1 MLQRCKLYSVVLS
14 LVKKAMNA
22 LLYALVVVIWGTTW
36 IAITLQQQSEI
47 STTVA
52 VFWRFFISA
61 IVLFA
66 FIVMSRKLQKLA
78 TQDHLFCMLQACCIF
93 GFNFVCFYY
102 AVQYISSGLEAVIF
116 SMAVIFNTINAKVF
130 FAQQISSRFYPAAL
144 FGLFGIIALF
154 WHDVMGTTLNSNTLM
169 GIGLCILGTYG
180 FSLGNMISTR
190 HQKQG
195 LDIFTTNAY
204 AMLYGSLLMALI
216 SWFKHDNFFPSMSGS
231 SVSALLYLAIFG
243 SVIGFTAYFY
253 LVGRIGAGK
262 AAYSTL
268 LFPLVALVISTI
280 WEGYHWQM
288 NAVIGVILILCGNAI
303 FFIKVPRF
311 RAIKTS

>member
-1 MLQRCKLYSVVLS
+1 
-14 LVKKAMNA
+14 MNV

-66 FIVMSRKLQKLA
+66 FVVMSRKLQKLA

-154 WHDVMGTTLNSNTLM
+154 WHDVMGTALNSNTLI

-190 HQKQG
+190 HQKHE

-303 FFIKVPRF
+303 FFIKLPRF

>member
-1 MLQRCKLYSVVLS
+1 M
-14 LVKKAMNA
+14 
-22 LLYALVVVIWGTTW
+22 
-36 IAITLQQQSEI
+36 
-47 STTVA
+47 
-52 VFWRFFISA
+52 FWRFFISA

-66 FIVMSRKLQKLA
+66 FVVMSRKLQKLA
-78 TQDHLFCMLQACCIF
+78 THDHLFCLLQACRIF

-102 AVQYISSGLEAVIF
+102 AVKYFSSGLEAVIF
-116 SMAVIFNTINAKVF
+116 SMAVIFNTINAKLF
-130 FAQQISSRFYPAAL
+130 FAQHISSRFYPAAL

-190 HQKQG
+190 HQKHG

-280 WEGYHWQM
+280 WEGYHWQL

>member
-1 MLQRCKLYSVVLS
+1 
-14 LVKKAMNA
+14 MNV

-66 FIVMSRKLQKLA
+66 FVVMSRKLQKLA

-116 SMAVIFNTINAKVF
+116 SMAVIFNTINAKLF

-303 FFIKVPRF
+303 FFIKLPRF

>member
-1 MLQRCKLYSVVLS
+1 
-14 LVKKAMNA
+14 MNV
-22 LLYALVVVIWGTTW
+22 LLYALVVMIWGTTW

-66 FIVMSRKLQKLA
+66 FVVMSRKLQKLA
-78 TQDHLFCMLQACCIF
+78 THDHLFCLLQACCIF

-116 SMAVIFNTINAKVF
+116 SMAVIFNTINAKLF
-130 FAQQISSRFYPAAL
+130 FAKQISSRFYPAAL

-190 HQKQG
+190 HQKHG

-243 SVIGFTAYFY
+243 SVIGFTAYYY

-303 FFIKVPRF
+303 FFLKLPRF

>member
-1 MLQRCKLYSVVLS
+1 
-14 LVKKAMNA
+14 MNA

-36 IAITLQQQSEI
+36 IAITVQQQSGI
-47 STTVA
+47 AANVA

-61 IVLFA
+61 LVLFV
-66 FIVMSRKLQKLA
+66 FICLTRKLQKLTA
-78 TQDHLFCMLQACCIF
+78 KDHLFCMLQASCIF

-116 SMAVIFNTINAKVF
+116 SMAVIFNTINAKLF
-130 FAQQISSRFYPAAL
+130 FSQQISTRFYPAAL
-144 FGLFGIIALF
+144 LGLFGIVALF
-154 WHDVMGTTLNSNTLM
+154 WHDVVGTTLNSHTLM
-169 GIGLCILGTYG
+169 GIGLCIVGTYG

-190 HQKQG
+190 HQKHG
-195 LDIFTTNAY
+195 LDIFTTNAF
-204 AMLYGSLLMALI
+204 AMFYGSVLMAFI
-216 SWFKHDNFFPSMSGS
+216 SLLKQDDFFPSMPVS

-268 LFPLVALVISTI
+268 LFPLVALLIST
-280 WEGYHWQM
+280 
-288 NAVIGVILILCGNAI
+288 
-303 FFIKVPRF
+303 
-311 RAIKTS
+311 

>member
-1 MLQRCKLYSVVLS
+1 
-14 LVKKAMNA
+14 MNA

-36 IAITLQQQSEI
+36 IAITVQQQSDI
-47 STTVA
+47 AVNVA

-61 IVLFA
+61 LVLFV
-66 FIVMSRKLQKLA
+66 FICLTRKLQKL
-78 TQDHLFCMLQACCIF
+78 TVKDHLFCMLQASCIF

-116 SMAVIFNTINAKVF
+116 SMAVIFNTINAKLF
-130 FAQQISSRFYPAAL
+130 FSQQISTRFYSAAL
-144 FGLFGIIALF
+144 LGLFGIVALF
-154 WHDVMGTTLNSNTLM
+154 WHDVVGTTLSSHTLM
-169 GIGLCILGTYG
+169 GIGLCMLGTYG

-190 HQKQG
+190 HQKHG
-195 LDIFTTNAY
+195 LDIFTTNAF
-204 AMLYGSLLMALI
+204 AMFYGSVLMALI
-216 SWFKHDNFFPSMSGS
+216 SLLKQDDFFPSMPVS

-268 LFPLVALVISTI
+268 LFPLVALLISTV
-280 WEGYHWQM
+280 WEGYQWQM

-303 FFIKVPRF
+303 FFVKGPQLKSLRMSKEV
-311 RAIKTS
+311 

>member
-1 MLQRCKLYSVVLS
+1 
-14 LVKKAMNA
+14 MNV

-66 FIVMSRKLQKLA
+66 FVVMSRKLQKLA

-154 WHDVMGTTLNSNTLM
+154 WHDVVGTTLNSNTLI

-280 WEGYHWQM
+280 WEGYHWQL

>member
-1 MLQRCKLYSVVLS
+1 
-14 LVKKAMNA
+14 MNA

-66 FIVMSRKLQKLA
+66 FVVMSRKLQKLA

-116 SMAVIFNTINAKVF
+116 SMAVIFNTINAKLF

-154 WHDVMGTTLNSNTLM
+154 WHDVVGTTLNSNTLM

-280 WEGYHWQM
+280 WEGYDWQM

-303 FFIKVPRF
+303 FFIKLPRF

>member
-1 MLQRCKLYSVVLS
+1 
-14 LVKKAMNA
+14 MNA

-36 IAITLQQQSEI
+36 IAITLQQQSGI
-47 STTVA
+47 SASVA

-61 IVLFA
+61 MVLFA
-66 FIVMSRKLQKLA
+66 FVVLSRKLQKLA
-78 TQDHLFCMLQACCIF
+78 GKDHLFCMLQACCIF

-116 SMAVIFNTINAKVF
+116 SMAVIFNTINAKLF
-130 FAQQISSRFYPAAL
+130 FAQQVSTRFYPAAL
-144 FGLFGIIALF
+144 LGVLGIIALF
-154 WHDVMGTTLNSNTLM
+154 WHDVVGTTLNSNTLI

-180 FSLGNMISTR
+180 FSLGNMISTL
-190 HQKQG
+190 HQKHG

-204 AMLYGSLLMALI
+204 AMLYGSLLMAVI
-216 SWFKHDNFFPSMSGS
+216 SWLRQDEFFPSMQFSA
-231 SVSALLYLAIFG
+231 VSALLYLAIFG

-280 WEGYHWQM
+280 WEGYHWQI

-303 FFIKVPRF
+303 FFVKGPKAKKIQTLNKPE
-311 RAIKTS
+311 SC

>member
-1 MLQRCKLYSVVLS
+1 
-14 LVKKAMNA
+14 MNV

-66 FIVMSRKLQKLA
+66 FVVMSRKLQKLA
-78 TQDHLFCMLQACCIF
+78 THDHLFCLLQACCIF

-154 WHDVMGTTLNSNTLM
+154 WHDVMGTTLNSNTLI

-303 FFIKVPRF
+303 FFIKLPRF

>member
-1 MLQRCKLYSVVLS
+1 
-14 LVKKAMNA
+14 MNV

-66 FIVMSRKLQKLA
+66 FVVMSRKLQKLA

-154 WHDVMGTTLNSNTLM
+154 WHDVVGTTLNSNTLI

-190 HQKQG
+190 HQKHG

-280 WEGYHWQM
+280 WEGYHWQL

-303 FFIKVPRF
+303 FFVKRPQLKANTV
-311 RAIKTS
+311 SE

>member
-1 MLQRCKLYSVVLS
+1 
-14 LVKKAMNA
+14 MNV

-66 FIVMSRKLQKLA
+66 FVVMSRKLQKLA

-116 SMAVIFNTINAKVF
+116 SMAVIFNTINAKLF

-154 WHDVMGTTLNSNTLM
+154 WHDVVGTTLNSNTLI

-280 WEGYHWQM
+280 WEGYDWQM

-303 FFIKVPRF
+303 FFIKLPRF

>member
-1 MLQRCKLYSVVLS
+1 
-14 LVKKAMNA
+14 MNV

-66 FIVMSRKLQKLA
+66 FVVMSRKLQKLA
-78 TQDHLFCMLQACCIF
+78 THDHLFCMLQACCIF
-93 GFNFVCFYY
+93 GFNFVCFYS

-116 SMAVIFNTINAKVF
+116 SMAVIFNTINAKLF

-154 WHDVMGTTLNSNTLM
+154 WHDVVGTALNGNTLI

-190 HQKQG
+190 HQKHG

-243 SVIGFTAYFY
+243 SVIGFTVYFY

-303 FFIKVPRF
+303 FFVKRPQLKANTV
-311 RAIKTS
+311 SE

>member
-1 MLQRCKLYSVVLS
+1 
-14 LVKKAMNA
+14 MNA
-22 LLYALVVVIWGTTW
+22 LLYVLVVVIWGTTW
-36 IAITLQQQSEI
+36 IAISLQQQSGI
-47 STTVA
+47 SVNVA

-61 IVLFA
+61 MCLFA
-66 FIVMSRKLQKLA
+66 LILLCRKKHKLA
-78 TQDHLFCMLQACCIF
+78 LNDHLFCMLQACCIF
-93 GFNFVCFYY
+93 GFNFVCFYF

-116 SMAVIFNTINAKVF
+116 SMAVIFNTLNAKIF
-130 FAQQISSRFYPAAL
+130 FKQKISKGFYPAAL
-144 FGLFGIIALF
+144 LGGLGIIALF
-154 WHDVMGTTLNSNTLM
+154 WHDVMGSSLNQYTLM

-190 HQKQG
+190 HQKKG

-204 AMLYGSLLMALI
+204 GMLYGSILMALI
-216 SWFKHDNFFPSMSGS
+216 AVMKQDEFFPSMQLSA
-231 SVSALLYLAIFG
+231 VSALLYLAVFG

-268 LFPLVALVISTI
+268 LFPLVALVISTF
-280 WEGYHWQM
+280 WEGYQWHI

-303 FFIKVPRF
+303 FFIKLPNF
-311 RAIKTS
+311 RLSQILNRS

>member
-1 MLQRCKLYSVVLS
+1 MILGLEN
-14 LVKKAMNA
+14 MNA
-22 LLYALVVVIWGTTW
+22 LLYASVVMIWGTTW
-36 IAITLQQQSEI
+36 IAISLQQQSGI
-47 STTVA
+47 AANVA

-61 IVLFA
+61 MILFV
-66 FIVMSRKLQKLA
+66 FVILSRKLQKLNR
-78 TQDHLFCMLQACCIF
+78 TDHLFCLLQGLCVF
-93 GFNFVCFYY
+93 GLNFVCFYY

-116 SMAVIFNTINAKVF
+116 SMAMIFNVINAKLF
-130 FAQQISSRFYPAAL
+130 FAQQVSARFYPAAL
-144 FGLFGIIALF
+144 LGLLGIIALF
-154 WHDVMGTTLNSNTLM
+154 WHDVIGADLNRNTLM
-169 GIGLCILGTYG
+169 GIALCVLGTYG

-204 AMLYGSLLMALI
+204 GMFYGALLMALI
-216 SWFKHDNFFPSMSGS
+216 SGFKQDNFFPSMQWSAIT
-231 SVSALLYLAIFG
+231 ALLYLAVFG

-268 LFPLVALVISTI
+268 LFPLVAMVISTI
-280 WEGYHWQM
+280 WEGYQWHI

-303 FFIKVPRF
+303 FFIKGPR
-311 RAIKTS
+311 TSVLPTSKQA

>member
-1 MLQRCKLYSVVLS
+1 
-14 LVKKAMNA
+14 MNA

-66 FIVMSRKLQKLA
+66 FVVMSRKLQKLA

-280 WEGYHWQM
+280 WEGYDWQM

-303 FFIKVPRF
+303 FFIKLPRF

>member
-1 MLQRCKLYSVVLS
+1 
-14 LVKKAMNA
+14 MNV

-66 FIVMSRKLQKLA
+66 FVVMSRKLQKLA
-78 TQDHLFCMLQACCIF
+78 TRDHLFCMLQACCIF

-116 SMAVIFNTINAKVF
+116 SMAVIFNTINAKLF
-130 FAQQISSRFYPAAL
+130 FAQHISSRFYPAAL

-216 SWFKHDNFFPSMSGS
+216 SWFKHDNFFPSMSWS
-231 SVSALLYLAIFG
+231 SISALLYLAIFG

-280 WEGYHWQM
+280 WEGYDWQM

-303 FFIKVPRF
+303 FFIKLPRF

>member
-1 MLQRCKLYSVVLS
+1 
-14 LVKKAMNA
+14 MNA

-66 FIVMSRKLQKLA
+66 FVVMSRKLQKLA

-154 WHDVMGTTLNSNTLM
+154 WHDVVGTTLNSNTLM

-303 FFIKVPRF
+303 FFIKLPRF

>member
-1 MLQRCKLYSVVLS
+1 
-14 LVKKAMNA
+14 MNA

-66 FIVMSRKLQKLA
+66 FVVMSRKLQRLA
-78 TQDHLFCMLQACCIF
+78 THDHLFCMLQACCIF

-154 WHDVMGTTLNSNTLM
+154 WHDVMGTALNSNTLM

-190 HQKQG
+190 HQKHG

-303 FFIKVPRF
+303 FFIKLPRF

>member
-1 MLQRCKLYSVVLS
+1 
-14 LVKKAMNA
+14 MNA

-116 SMAVIFNTINAKVF
+116 SMAVIFNTINAKLF
-130 FAQQISSRFYPAAL
+130 FAQHISSRFYPAAL

-154 WHDVMGTTLNSNTLM
+154 WHDVMGTALNSNTLM

-190 HQKQG
+190 HQKHE

-253 LVGRIGAGK
+253 
-262 AAYSTL
+262 
-268 LFPLVALVISTI
+268 F
-280 WEGYHWQM
+280 
-288 NAVIGVILILCGNAI
+288 IL
-303 FFIKVPRF
+303 PE
-311 RAIKTS
+311 

>member
-1 MLQRCKLYSVVLS
+1 
-14 LVKKAMNA
+14 
-22 LLYALVVVIWGTTW
+22 
-36 IAITLQQQSEI
+36 
-47 STTVA
+47 
-52 VFWRFFISA
+52 
-61 IVLFA
+61 
-66 FIVMSRKLQKLA
+66 MSRKLQKLA
-78 TQDHLFCMLQACCIF
+78 TRDHLFCMLQACCIF

-280 WEGYHWQM
+280 WEGYDWQM

-303 FFIKVPRF
+303 FFIKLPRF

>member
-1 MLQRCKLYSVVLS
+1 
-14 LVKKAMNA
+14 MNA

-36 IAITLQQQSEI
+36 IAITVQQQSGI
-47 STTVA
+47 AANVA

-61 IVLFA
+61 LVLFV
-66 FIVMSRKLQKLA
+66 FICLTRKLQKL
-78 TQDHLFCMLQACCIF
+78 TVKDHLFCMLQASCIF

-116 SMAVIFNTINAKVF
+116 SMAVIFNTINAKLF
-130 FAQQISSRFYPAAL
+130 FSQQISTRFYPAAL
-144 FGLFGIIALF
+144 LGLFGIVALF
-154 WHDVMGTTLNSNTLM
+154 WHDVVGTTLNSHTLM
-169 GIGLCILGTYG
+169 GIGLCVVGTYG

-190 HQKQG
+190 HQKHG

-204 AMLYGSLLMALI
+204 AMFYGSVLMAFI
-216 SWFKHDNFFPSMSGS
+216 SLLKQDDFFLSMPVS

-268 LFPLVALVISTI
+268 LFPLVALLISTV
-280 WEGYHWQM
+280 WEGYQWQI

-303 FFIKVPRF
+303 FFVKGPQLKLF
-311 RAIKTS
+311 RMSKEV

>member
-1 MLQRCKLYSVVLS
+1 MVIEFGLKE
-14 LVKKAMNA
+14 MNV

-36 IAITLQQQSEI
+36 IAISLQQQSGI
-47 STTVA
+47 SASVA

-61 IVLFA
+61 IVLFI
-66 FIVMSRKLQKLA
+66 FVVLSRKLRKLA
-78 TQDHLFCMLQACCIF
+78 IQDHLFCMLQACCIF

-116 SMAVIFNTINAKVF
+116 SMAVIFNTINAKLF
-130 FAQQISSRFYPAAL
+130 FAQPVSTRFYPAAL
-144 FGLFGIIALF
+144 LGVLGIIALF
-154 WHDVMGTTLNSNTLM
+154 WHDVVGMTLNSNTLM
-169 GIGLCILGTYG
+169 GIGLCVLGTYG

-190 HQKQG
+190 HQKHG

-204 AMLYGSLLMALI
+204 GMLYGSLLMALI
-216 SWFKHDNFFPSMSGS
+216 SWFRQDEFFLSMQFSA
-231 SVSALLYLAIFG
+231 VSALLYLAIFG

-268 LFPLVALVISTI
+268 LFPLVALLISTV
-280 WEGYHWQM
+280 WEDYHWQI

-303 FFIKVPRF
+303 FFIKGPHSKMVQ
-311 RAIKTS
+311 ASKSV

>member
-1 MLQRCKLYSVVLS
+1 
-14 LVKKAMNA
+14 MNA

-36 IAITLQQQSEI
+36 IAISLQQQSGI
-47 STTVA
+47 SASVA

-61 IVLFA
+61 MVLFVFVA
-66 FIVMSRKLQKLA
+66 LSRKLQKLA
-78 TQDHLFCMLQACCIF
+78 GKDHLFCMLQACCIF

-116 SMAVIFNTINAKVF
+116 SMAVIFNTINARLF
-130 FAQQISSRFYPAAL
+130 FSQQVSSRFYPAAL
-144 FGLFGIIALF
+144 LGVLGIIALF
-154 WHDVMGTTLNSNTLM
+154 WYDVVGTTLNSNTLI

-190 HQKQG
+190 HQKNG

-204 AMLYGSLLMALI
+204 GMLYGSLLMALI
-216 SWFKHDNFFPSMSGS
+216 SWFRQDDFFPNMQFSA
-231 SVSALLYLAIFG
+231 VSALLYLAIFG

-268 LFPLVALVISTI
+268 LFPLVALLISTV
-280 WEGYHWQM
+280 WEDYHWQV

-303 FFIKVPRF
+303 FFVKIPQLKRISSSKN
-311 RAIKTS
+311 A

>member
-1 MLQRCKLYSVVLS
+1 
-14 LVKKAMNA
+14 MNA

-36 IAITLQQQSEI
+36 IAISMQQQSGI
-47 STTVA
+47 SASVA

-61 IVLFA
+61 MVLFVFVA
-66 FIVMSRKLQKLA
+66 LSRKLQKLA
-78 TQDHLFCMLQACCIF
+78 GKDHLFCMLQACCIF
-93 GFNFVCFYY
+93 GFNFVSFYY

-116 SMAVIFNTINAKVF
+116 SMAVIFNTINARLF
-130 FAQQISSRFYPAAL
+130 FSQQVSSRFYPAAL
-144 FGLFGIIALF
+144 LGVLGIIALF
-154 WHDVMGTTLNSNTLM
+154 WYDVVGTTLNSNTLI

-190 HQKQG
+190 HQKNG

-204 AMLYGSLLMALI
+204 GMLYGSLLMALI
-216 SWFKHDNFFPSMSGS
+216 SWFRQDEFFPSMQFSA
-231 SVSALLYLAIFG
+231 VSALLYLAIFG

-268 LFPLVALVISTI
+268 LFPLVALLISTV
-280 WEGYHWQM
+280 WEDYHWQM

-303 FFIKVPRF
+303 FFVKIPQLKRIDSSKN
-311 RAIKTS
+311 A

>member
-1 MLQRCKLYSVVLS
+1 
-14 LVKKAMNA
+14 MNA

-66 FIVMSRKLQKLA
+66 FVVMSRKLQKLA

-216 SWFKHDNFFPSMSGS
+216 SWFKHENFFPSMSGS

-303 FFIKVPRF
+303 FFIKLPRF

>member
-1 MLQRCKLYSVVLS
+1 MILGLEN
-14 LVKKAMNA
+14 MNA
-22 LLYALVVVIWGTTW
+22 LLYASVVVIWGTTW
-36 IAITLQQQSEI
+36 IAISLQQQSGI
-47 STTVA
+47 AANVA

-61 IVLFA
+61 MILFVFVIV
-66 FIVMSRKLQKLA
+66 SRKLQKLNR
-78 TQDHLFCMLQACCIF
+78 TDHLFCLLQGLCVF
-93 GFNFVCFYY
+93 GLNFVCFYY

-116 SMAVIFNTINAKVF
+116 SMAMIFNVINAKLF
-130 FAQQISSRFYPAAL
+130 FAQRVSARFYPAAL
-144 FGLFGIIALF
+144 LGLLGIIALF
-154 WHDVMGTTLNSNTLM
+154 WHDVIGADLNRNTLM
-169 GIGLCILGTYG
+169 GIALCVLGTYG

-204 AMLYGSLLMALI
+204 GMFYGALLMALI
-216 SWFKHDNFFPSMSGS
+216 SGFKQDNFFPSMQWSAIT
-231 SVSALLYLAIFG
+231 ALLYLAVFG

-268 LFPLVALVISTI
+268 LFPLVAMVISTI
-280 WEGYHWQM
+280 WEGYQWHI

-303 FFIKVPRF
+303 FFIKGPR
-311 RAIKTS
+311 TSVLPTSKQA

>member
-1 MLQRCKLYSVVLS
+1 
-14 LVKKAMNA
+14 MNV

-66 FIVMSRKLQKLA
+66 FVVMSRKLQKLA

-303 FFIKVPRF
+303 FFIKLPRF